1 MKQLSLD
8 QPLSRRQFIKGA
20 AMAGAVAAP
29 TLITSSALGA
39 QGRASASNRIAMGV
53 IGLGTSAGR
62 GRYVMRGFM
71 AQPDVQVVAVC
82 DVSRA
87 NRETGRDEVNL
98 KYDNKDCDAY
108 LDFQE
113 MLARPDIDAVV
124 LATGENWHSALSI
137 MAAQAG
143 KDIYCEKPMSVAVN
157 ESRAVADAMPRFGRV
172 FQCGTQSRSLS
183 NYHFAVQLARSGKLG
198 QLREVHAEELSLT
211 SMYDTMLPAEPEP
224 PREELDWNRWL
235 GPAQWRPYNKKWLE
249 RYGFYYNH
257 YDLGGGS
264 ITEWGCHTI
273 DQCQWA
279 NDADDTGPVEF
290 WREGKQIQAR
300 YANGVKLVIR
310 KGFTT
315 GGGVCVR
322 FEGDEGWVETGV
334 SGEVNAHPKSLLG
347 ERGLVGL
354 EMNWAN
360 NHARGFLDSVK
371 TRQRTIANADVAHR
385 SVSVCHLANLCRRLD
400 RPIKWDPVKEEC
412 IGDDEANRLC
422 LRSYREPWYV

>member
-53 IGLGTSAGR
+53 IGLGGSAGR

-113 MLARPDIDAVV
+113 MLARPDIDAVL

-172 FQCGTQSRSLS
+172 FQCGTQSRSLG

-198 QLREVHAEELSLT
+198 QLKEVHAEELSLT

-235 GPAQWRPYNKKWLE
+235 GPAQWRPYNNAISNRSRGPPGTPE
-249 RYGFYYNH
+249 R
-257 YDLGGGS
+257 S
-264 ITEWGCHTI
+264 
-273 DQCQWA
+273 
-279 NDADDTGPVEF
+279 
-290 WREGKQIQAR
+290 
-300 YANGVKLVIR
+300 
-310 KGFTT
+310 
-315 GGGVCVR
+315 
-322 FEGDEGWVETGV
+322 
-334 SGEVNAHPKSLLG
+334 S
-347 ERGLVGL
+347 
-354 EMNWAN
+354 
-360 NHARGFLDSVK
+360 
-371 TRQRTIANADVAHR
+371 R
-385 SVSVCHLANLCRRLD
+385 SSTH
-400 RPIKWDPVKEEC
+400 
-412 IGDDEANRLC
+412 
-422 LRSYREPWYV
+422 